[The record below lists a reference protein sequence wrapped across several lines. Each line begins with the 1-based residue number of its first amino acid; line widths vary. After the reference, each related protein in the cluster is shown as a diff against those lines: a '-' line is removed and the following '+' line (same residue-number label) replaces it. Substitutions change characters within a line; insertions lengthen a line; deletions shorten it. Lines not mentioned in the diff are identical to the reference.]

1 MAPKPFQTLTYTD
14 GRPPR
19 TAAEASIDD
28 STADREGLEIGD
40 TLRIAGQAGVK
51 AYRIVGLQRLGET
64 SGGGSGTAQLTLPE
78 AQAITDKRGEL
89 DGISVKAAP
98 GVSPREL
105 RTRIDEV
112 LPPRLV
118 VETGTQAAARQA
130 QDIKDD
136 LSFFRV
142 VLLVFGGVALLVGS
156 FLIFNIFSITVAQ
169 RIREFGMLRTLG
181 ASRRQILG
189 GTILEALFLGILGA
203 GLGVPAGIGFAAAL
217 NGIFKSFGIDLPNT
231 GTVIETRTIVVALV
245 VGVGVT
251 LASALVPAVRA
262 TRVSPMAA
270 LREAELPE
278 SRTRGRDL
286 HGVRAAAVRDR
297 HRHDLRRP
305 LRRHRRREH
314 GRRAGGRRRG
324 GHAVRRLDVQPAAR
338 APARLLHRLAAR
350 EAARPH
356 GPARAREHGA
366 QARPHRR
373 DRGRLDD
380 RAGGGGVRDHVRGRN
395 QRLGGQRDRPQLPG
409 RHRPAEHRRLLADQP
424 RARAAPRRRR
434 RA

>member
-1 MAPKPFQTLTYTD
+1 M
-14 GRPPR
+14 
-19 TAAEASIDD
+19 
-28 STADREGLEIGD
+28 
-40 TLRIAGQAGVK
+40 
-51 AYRIVGLQRLGET
+51 
-64 SGGGSGTAQLTLPE
+64 
-78 AQAITDKRGEL
+78 
-89 DGISVKAAP
+89 
-98 GVSPREL
+98 
-105 RTRIDEV
+105 

-278 SRTRGRDL
+278 SRTRGRIFTAFALLLFAIGIGMTCAGLFGATDDANT
-286 HGVRAAAVRDR
+286 AAALVGGGAVATLFGVSMFSPR
-297 HRHDLRRP
+297 LVRP
-305 LRRHRRREH
+305 LASFIGWPLEKL
-314 GRRAGGRRRG
+314 RG
-324 GHAVRRLDVQPAAR
+324 LTG
-338 APARLLHRLAAR
+338 RLAR
-350 EAARPH
+350 ENT
-356 GPARAREHGA
+356 
-366 QARPHRR
+366 
-373 DRGRLDD
+373 
-380 RAGGGGVRDHVRGRN
+380 VRK
-395 QRLGGQRDRPQLPG
+395 PG
-409 RHRPAEHRRLLADQP
+409 RTAVTAG
-424 RARAAPRRRR
+424 A
-434 RA
+434 